1 MFDTFIL
8 RMLLRRESEFAA
20 FFVCGNPIG
29 TLTLFSPRIHMARA
43 RWALASCTEP

>member
-1 MFDTFIL
+1 MV
-8 RMLLRRESEFAA
+8 LRRESEFAA

-29 TLTLFSPRIHMARA
+29 MFSLFSLRIHMARA